1 MNSKK
6 ILIPKQDLE
15 IFLNQPEIPEAVKEV
30 IRKNVEEAP
39 YCLIREEHLRSLD
52 NYNISR
58 YIAELWEISYSRR
71 HYKVGSVADKLLF
84 NTLYEEEHEEYFRVW
99 WDGLL
104 GSDCKTIGDCFYAGI
119 VNQQQS
125 RPKRKNFW
133 VLQVLVPYAILYL
146 SYCSI
151 VLVSSHRMFQ
161 VSVLFFRGI
170 SLWHKKEVYS

>member
-1 MNSKK
+1 MVICRDELTDTGIQAIMPHLRMNSKK

-39 YCLIREEHLRSLD
+39 YCLIREEHLRCLIREEHLRSLD

-84 NTLYEEEHEEYFRVW
+84 NTLYEEEHEEYFRV
-99 WDGLL
+99 
-104 GSDCKTIGDCFYAGI
+104 
-119 VNQQQS
+119 
-125 RPKRKNFW
+125 
-133 VLQVLVPYAILYL
+133 
-146 SYCSI
+146 
-151 VLVSSHRMFQ
+151 
-161 VSVLFFRGI
+161 
-170 SLWHKKEVYS
+170 